1 MGERLLASYEAVL
14 PLSEYF
20 NGFHPQ
26 RMARRC
32 DNLPPRAVLA
42 ALSRVYAA
50 QCSQNAGGELDC
62 LSQLADTITMVQF
75 NPRSLLERSRTPGG
89 RKMVRY
95 SLVSVI
101 SVIVSQIVLFF
112 AQGFWSA
119 RTANIVAVCIS
130 AVPSYYL
137 NRAWAWGKTGKSH
150 FIKEIVPFWSLA
162 LLGLVLSTFAA
173 DWAETNAY
181 RVTGSE
187 LGQRLV
193 VNFAALAAFGILWVG
208 KFFIFNKV
216 LFAHRPEPSLPAAGG

>member
-1 MGERLLASYEAVL
+1 MVD
-14 PLSEYF
+14 LS
-20 NGFHPQ
+20 
-26 RMARRC
+26 
-32 DNLPPRAVLA
+32 
-42 ALSRVYAA
+42 
-50 QCSQNAGGELDC
+50 
-62 LSQLADTITMVQF
+62 
-75 NPRSLLERSRTPGG
+75 PRSLLERSRTPGG

-112 AQGFWSA
+112 AQSFWSA
-119 RTANIVAVCIS
+119 RSANIFAVCVS

-150 FIKEIVPFWSLA
+150 LVKEILPFWGLA
-162 LLGLVLSTFAA
+162 LLGLVLSTWAA
-173 DWAETNAY
+173 DYAESNAHHI
-181 RVTGSE
+181 TSSE
-187 LGQRLV
+187 LGARLV

>member
-1 MGERLLASYEAVL
+1 MVD
-14 PLSEYF
+14 LS
-20 NGFHPQ
+20 
-26 RMARRC
+26 
-32 DNLPPRAVLA
+32 
-42 ALSRVYAA
+42 
-50 QCSQNAGGELDC
+50 
-62 LSQLADTITMVQF
+62 
-75 NPRSLLERSRTPGG
+75 PRSLLERSRTPGG

-101 SVIVSQIVLFF
+101 SVMVSQVVLFF

-162 LLGLVLSTFAA
+162 ILGLVLSTFAA
-173 DWAETNAY
+173 DWAETNAHH
-181 RVTGSE
+181 VTSSE

-216 LFAHRPEPSLPAAGG
+216 LFARPPEPSLPAAGG